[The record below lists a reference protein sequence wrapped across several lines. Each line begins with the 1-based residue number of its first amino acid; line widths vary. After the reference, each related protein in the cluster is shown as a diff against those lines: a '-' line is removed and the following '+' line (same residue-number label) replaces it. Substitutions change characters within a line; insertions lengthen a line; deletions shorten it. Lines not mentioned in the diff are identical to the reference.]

1 MRLSFFAIGVF
12 TLGVRLAC
20 AQTTN
25 TTIDLP
31 TVLRLAGAR
40 NLDVQIARERL
51 NEAEANSQ
59 TALELFIP
67 SLTPGITYHRRDG
80 MAQAVPAG
88 TVSDTDFQSYA
99 PGGTVA
105 AQVVLGDAI
114 YQSLAAK
121 QLVKASDQTL
131 EAQRQDVALSAAQAY
146 FDLLK
151 AKALGDV
158 VKEAVN
164 ISEEYQKQLHEA
176 VEVGVAFKGDELRV
190 QTQTESYQI
199 SFRQALEQQRVAG
212 VNLAL
217 ILHLDSTVEL
227 VPHDPD
233 LVPLLLFP
241 TNAALDSLVQ
251 QALNSRPE
259 LKVGQALVMAAR
271 DAKNGAV
278 YGPLVPSVS
287 AQVFAGGLGGGHD
300 NAPSN
305 FGNSEDYL
313 VSLGWRIG
321 PGGLFDSGRI
331 NANKARLA
339 ATQLGEAKLKDT
351 VISQVVAAIT
361 RVQSLFEQVVL
372 AQRKLAVASET
383 LRLTRERKQYGVGIV
398 LEDIQAEQA
407 LTQARSDFVT
417 AVAEHNK
424 AQYGLNKAVGGLP
437 VALPSV
443 RNNLRDESL
452 RQK

>member
-1 MRLSFFAIGVF
+1 MRSSFFAVGVVV
-12 TLGVRLAC
+12 LGLRVAC
-20 AQTTN
+20 AQTT
-25 TTIDLP
+25 TSPIDLP

-51 NEAEANSQ
+51 NEAEANRQ
-59 TALELFIP
+59 IALEQFIP

-88 TVSDTDFQSYA
+88 TVSETDFQSYA

-105 AQVVLGDAI
+105 AQVALGDAI

-121 QLVKASDQTL
+121 QLVKAAGQTL
-131 EAQRQDVALSAAQAY
+131 EAQSQDVALSAAQAY

-151 AKALGDV
+151 AKALVGV

-164 ISEEYQKQLHEA
+164 ISEEYQKQLHDA
-176 VEVGVAFKGDELRV
+176 VGAGIAFKGDELRV

-199 SFRQALEQQRVAG
+199 SFQQALEQQRVG
-212 VNLAL
+212 DVNLAV

-227 VPHDPD
+227 VPFDPD

-241 TNAALDSLVQ
+241 THVASDSLIQ

-259 LKVGQALVMAAR
+259 LKANQALVMAAR

-278 YGPLVPSVS
+278 YGPLIPSVS
-287 AQVFAGGLGGGHD
+287 SQVFAGGLGGGHD
-300 NAPSN
+300 NAPNN

-313 VSLGWRIG
+313 VGVGWRIG
-321 PGGLFDSGRI
+321 PGGLFDFGRI
-331 NANKARLA
+331 KANKARLA

-351 VISQVVAAIT
+351 VISQVVAAVT
-361 RVQSLFEQVVL
+361 RVQSLFEQIAL

-407 LTQARSDFVT
+407 LTQAQSDYVT

-437 VALPSV
+437 AAPTS
-443 RNNLRDESL
+443 RP
-452 RQK
+452 Q

>member
-190 QTQTESYQI
+190 QVTKSR
-199 SFRQALEQQRVAG
+199 SGKR
-212 VNLAL
+212 
-217 ILHLDSTVEL
+217 S
-227 VPHDPD
+227 
-233 LVPLLLFP
+233 
-241 TNAALDSLVQ
+241 
-251 QALNSRPE
+251 NS
-259 LKVGQALVMAAR
+259 
-271 DAKNGAV
+271 
-278 YGPLVPSVS
+278 SVS
-287 AQVFAGGLGGGHD
+287 
-300 NAPSN
+300 P
-305 FGNSEDYL
+305 
-313 VSLGWRIG
+313 
-321 PGGLFDSGRI
+321 
-331 NANKARLA
+331 
-339 ATQLGEAKLKDT
+339 
-351 VISQVVAAIT
+351 
-361 RVQSLFEQVVL
+361 
-372 AQRKLAVASET
+372 AS
-383 LRLTRERKQYGVGIV
+383 IW
-398 LEDIQAEQA
+398 
-407 LTQARSDFVT
+407 
-417 AVAEHNK
+417 
-424 AQYGLNKAVGGLP
+424 P
-437 VALPSV
+437 
-443 RNNLRDESL
+443 
-452 RQK
+452 

>member
-1 MRLSFFAIGVF
+1 M
-12 TLGVRLAC
+12 
-20 AQTTN
+20 
-25 TTIDLP
+25 
-31 TVLRLAGAR
+31 
-40 NLDVQIARERL
+40 
-51 NEAEANSQ
+51 
-59 TALELFIP
+59 
-67 SLTPGITYHRRDG
+67 
-80 MAQAVPAG
+80 
-88 TVSDTDFQSYA
+88 
-99 PGGTVA
+99 
-105 AQVVLGDAI
+105 
-114 YQSLAAK
+114 
-121 QLVKASDQTL
+121 
-131 EAQRQDVALSAAQAY
+131 
-146 FDLLK
+146 
-151 AKALGDV
+151 
-158 VKEAVN
+158 
-164 ISEEYQKQLHEA
+164 
-176 VEVGVAFKGDELRV
+176 
-190 QTQTESYQI
+190 
-199 SFRQALEQQRVAG
+199 
-212 VNLAL
+212 
-217 ILHLDSTVEL
+217 EL